1 MAVGLGPLPTLHPVA
16 GFELGIA
23 SAGIKRPG
31 RKDVVVM
38 RCAEGSTVAGVFTL
52 NAFCAAPVILAKQR
66 VAGNIRYLLTNTG
79 NANAGTGEPGLVA
92 AARTCAKLA
101 QLTGVDASQVLPYST
116 GVIGEPLP
124 VEKIE
129 GALQAALDDLSV
141 DNWAAAATGIMTTDT
156 LPKGASRQ
164 FVHEGVTVT
173 VTGISKGAG
182 MIRPNMATML
192 GYIAT
197 DAKVSRDVLHSLILD
212 GANKSFNRITIDG
225 DTSTND
231 CCMLI
236 ATGQANLPEITSA
249 SGPLFAA
256 LKQAVFEVC
265 MDVAQAIVRDGEGA
279 TKFVTVEVNGGGNHQ
294 ECLDVGYTVAH
305 SPLIK
310 TALFASDPNWGRI
323 LAAVGRAGVPDLD
336 VSKIDVFLGDVCIA
350 SRGARAETYTEAQG
364 LAVMQQ
370 EEITIRIE
378 LGRGEC
384 NTVILSLGGMF
395 FGLLLGFGLALMRL
409 SRFKLV
415 SWLARVYVSFFRGTP
430 LLVQLFLIYYGLP
443 QVGIELEPIPAAM
456 IGFSLNMAAYAC
468 EILRAAIG
476 SIERGQWEAAASIG
490 MTRAQTL
497 RRAILPQAMR
507 TALPPL
513 GNSFISLV
521 KDTALAATIQVPEL
535 FRQAQLVSARTFE
548 IFTMYLSAALIYW
561 ILASLLAHLQ
571 NRLEDRVNRHDL
583 ES

>member
-1 MAVGLGPLPTLHPVA
+1 MAVGLGPLPTLHPVP
-16 GFELGIA
+16 GFELGIS

-38 RCAEGSTVAGVFTL
+38 RCAEGSSVAGVFTL

-66 VAGNIRYLLTNTG
+66 VQGTVRYLLTNTG
-79 NANAGTGEPGLVA
+79 NANAGTGEPGLA
-92 AARTCAKLA
+92 AARRTCEKLA
-101 QLTGVDASQVLPYST
+101 ELAGVEASAVLPYST

-164 FVHEGVTVT
+164 FQHDGVAVT

-197 DAKVSRDVLHSLILD
+197 DAKVSQSVLQDLIRD

-236 ATGQANLPEITSA
+236 ATGQANVPEVTEA
-249 SGPLFAA
+249 KGPLFDA
-256 LKQAVFEVC
+256 LKKAVFDVC
-265 MDVAQAIVRDGEGA
+265 MEVAQAIVRDGEGA

-294 ECLDVGYTVAH
+294 ECLDVGYAVAH

-336 VSKIDVFLGDVCIA
+336 VSRIDVFLSGVCIA
-350 SRGARAETYTEAQG
+350 SQGCRATTYTEEQG
-364 LAVMQQ
+364 SAVMAE

-378 LGRGEC
+378 LGRGDCSE
-384 NTVILSLGGMF
+384 TIWTTDLSHE
-395 FGLLLGFGLALMRL
+395 
-409 SRFKLV
+409 
-415 SWLARVYVSFFRGTP
+415 YVK
-430 LLVQLFLIYYGLP
+430 INAEY
-443 QVGIELEPIPAAM
+443 
-456 IGFSLNMAAYAC
+456 
-468 EILRAAIG
+468 
-476 SIERGQWEAAASIG
+476 
-490 MTRAQTL
+490 
-497 RRAILPQAMR
+497 R
-507 TALPPL
+507 T
-513 GNSFISLV
+513 
-521 KDTALAATIQVPEL
+521 
-535 FRQAQLVSARTFE
+535 
-548 IFTMYLSAALIYW
+548 
-561 ILASLLAHLQ
+561 
-571 NRLEDRVNRHDL
+571 
-583 ES
+583 

>member
-1 MAVGLGPLPTLHPVA
+1 MAVGLGPLPTLHPVP

-38 RCAEGSTVAGVFTL
+38 RCAEGSSVAGVFTL

-66 VAGNIRYLLTNTG
+66 VQGTVRYLLTNTG
-79 NANAGTGEPGLVA
+79 NANAGTGAPGLA
-92 AARTCAKLA
+92 AAERTCAKLA
-101 QLTGVDASQVLPYST
+101 ELTGVDASAVLPFST

-129 GALQAALDDLSV
+129 GALQAALDNLSE
-141 DNWAAAATGIMTTDT
+141 NHWAEAATGIMTTDT

-164 FVHEGVTVT
+164 FQHEGVTIT

-197 DAKVSRDVLHSLILD
+197 DAKVAPAVLKDLMLD

-236 ATGQANLPEITSA
+236 ATGKADVAEITEA
-249 SGPLFAA
+249 SGPLFDA
-256 LKQAVFEVC
+256 LKKAVFEVC
-265 MDVAQAIVRDGEGA
+265 MEVAQAIVRDGEGA
-279 TKFVTVEVNGGGNHQ
+279 TKFVTVQVNGGGNHQ
-294 ECLDVGYTVAH
+294 ECLDVGYAVAH

-336 VSKIDVFLGDVCIA
+336 VSLIDVFLGDVCIA
-350 SRGARAETYTEAQG
+350 SKGGRSATYTEDQG
-364 LAVMQQ
+364 AAVMAQ

-378 LGRGEC
+378 LGRGQCSE
-384 NTVILSLGGMF
+384 TIWTTDLSHE
-395 FGLLLGFGLALMRL
+395 
-409 SRFKLV
+409 
-415 SWLARVYVSFFRGTP
+415 YVK
-430 LLVQLFLIYYGLP
+430 INAEY
-443 QVGIELEPIPAAM
+443 
-456 IGFSLNMAAYAC
+456 
-468 EILRAAIG
+468 
-476 SIERGQWEAAASIG
+476 
-490 MTRAQTL
+490 
-497 RRAILPQAMR
+497 R
-507 TALPPL
+507 T
-513 GNSFISLV
+513 
-521 KDTALAATIQVPEL
+521 
-535 FRQAQLVSARTFE
+535 
-548 IFTMYLSAALIYW
+548 
-561 ILASLLAHLQ
+561 
-571 NRLEDRVNRHDL
+571 
-583 ES
+583 